1 MMTSMEKLGN
11 GFKIQERKLE
21 NSEVELTVEIL
32 KDGIYVKSEEFDN
45 VSKQEEK
52 KIIAN
57 YLATQMKLYYVE
69 EEITSEERVR
79 LARKAMEL
87 NIINGYKIEPL
98 NDEDYSNV
106 RVQLLSSGKN
116 PMYTTGICCLTK
128 EDLEELK
135 KKLNR
140 IVEYQLD
147 IRKQTRPLYG
157 IEIIQMIS

>member
-32 KDGIYVKSEEFDN
+32 KDGIYVTSEKFEN
-45 VSKQEEK
+45 VSKQEEN

-57 YLATQMKLYYVE
+57 YLATQMKLYCVE
-69 EEITSEERVR
+69 EEVTSEERVR
-79 LARKAMEL
+79 LAGKAMGL
-87 NIINGYKIEPL
+87 NIINGYKITPL
-98 NDEDYSNV
+98 EDGNYSNI
-106 RVQLLSSGKN
+106 RVELLESGRY
-116 PMYTTGICCLTK
+116 PMYTTGIFDLT
-128 EDLEELK
+128 ENGLEKLK
-135 KKLNR
+135 NKLNR

>member
-1 MMTSMEKLGN
+1 MMTSIKKLGN

-32 KDGIYVKSEEFDN
+32 KDGIYVTSEKFEN
-45 VSKQEEK
+45 VSKQEEN

-57 YLATQMKLYYVE
+57 YLATQMKLYCVE
-69 EEITSEERVR
+69 EEVTSEERVR
-79 LARKAMEL
+79 LAGKAMGL
-87 NIINGYKIEPL
+87 NIINGYKINPL
-98 NDEDYSNV
+98 EDGNYSNI
-106 RVQLLSSGKN
+106 RVELLESGRY

-128 EDLEELK
+128 ENLEELK

>member
-32 KDGIYVKSEEFDN
+32 KDGIYVTSEKFDN

-57 YLATQMKLYYVE
+57 YLATQMKLYCVE
-69 EEITSEERVR
+69 EEVTSEERVR
-79 LARKAMEL
+79 LARKAMGL

-106 RVQLLSSGKN
+106 RVQLLSSGKH

-128 EDLEELK
+128 ENLEKLK
-135 KKLNR
+135 KKLNG

-147 IRKQTRPLYG
+147 IRKQIRPLYG

>member
-69 EEITSEERVR
+69 E
-79 LARKAMEL
+79 
-87 NIINGYKIEPL
+87 
-98 NDEDYSNV
+98 
-106 RVQLLSSGKN
+106 
-116 PMYTTGICCLTK
+116 
-128 EDLEELK
+128 
-135 KKLNR
+135 
-140 IVEYQLD
+140 
-147 IRKQTRPLYG
+147 
-157 IEIIQMIS
+157 